1 VLFGD
6 NSGFAGAGV
15 AGVGS
20 KRGIGEVDEEWS
32 PATTVGGDEPREVK
46 KVRGG
51 R

>member
-6 NSGFAGAGV
+6 NSGFAG

-32 PATTVGGDEPREVK
+32 PATTVGDEPREVK